1 MLKLLPFI
9 LQINILLQ
17 MFVLGGVGFVLA
29 SLTGAFWAYFMYL
42 WKTWDNGKRDTNSGP
57 GNYPSTEEEREKEQ
71 QLHLSSRDDLTGSD
85 DISLPEV
92 NQVKRP
98 FKMTSNK
105 LPLTLP
111 LSPKNGYFIYTYI
124 SERLFLGI

>member
-1 MLKLLPFI
+1 
-9 LQINILLQ
+9 

-42 WKTWDNGKRDTNSGP
+42 WKTWDNGKRDANSGP

-98 FKMTSNK
+98 LKMTSHK
-105 LPLTLP
+105 FPFSLPL
-111 LSPKNGYFIYTYI
+111 
-124 SERLFLGI
+124 